1 MDTSLSLV
9 IDAIQGEIEYQK
21 IFDTF
26 DKHCLIVKDDL
37 HNTLNKKIVTA
48 ADLFS

>member
-1 MDTSLSLV
+1 MDTALSLV
-9 IDAIQGEIEYQK
+9 IDAIQGDIEYQQ

-26 DKHCLIVKDDL
+26 DKHCVIVEDDL
-37 HNTLNKKIVTA
+37 HNALNKKIVTA